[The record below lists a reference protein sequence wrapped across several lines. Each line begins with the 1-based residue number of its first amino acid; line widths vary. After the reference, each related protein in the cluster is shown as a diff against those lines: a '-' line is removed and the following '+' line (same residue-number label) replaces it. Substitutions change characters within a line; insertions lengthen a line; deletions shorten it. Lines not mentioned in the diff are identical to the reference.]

1 MKELRK
7 LALPYKWVM
16 IFLVAIPILIMIF
29 LSFTNTQGIDLA
41 NAKFSLNN
49 FKKLG
54 ESIYLDAVINSVVLS
69 SIATLICL
77 LIGYPMAYIIA
88 NLKSKKKWLVLI
100 LLICPMW
107 SNMLLRVI
115 AWEQLFKPNSLLN
128 IIGISLNLLG
138 TKTAIVIGM
147 VSIYLPFMIFPIYT
161 SLEKMDKSLLEASRD
176 LGASPVQ
183 VFTKVVFPLSLSGV
197 ASGVLMTLLPSATA
211 FALPQRLGGGNILLI
226 GNVIENMFKKVFNYN
241 LGSLLSLFVITIIFA
256 SIGLFNKG
264 DEDGGML
271 V

>member
-41 NAKFSLNN
+41 NAKFTLNN
-49 FKKLG
+49 FKKLS
-54 ESIYLDAVINSVVLS
+54 ESIYLEAVINSVVLS
-69 SIATLICL
+69 SIATLLCL

-88 NLKSKKKWLVLI
+88 NLKSNKKWLVLI

-161 SLEKMDKSLLEASRD
+161 SLEKMDKSLLEACRD

-183 VFTKVVFPLSLSGV
+183 VFTKVIFPLSLGGV